1 MTLFVP
7 DLQFVV
13 RRAYFGNAGAKHPDS
28 LSYRTTHRKV
38 MFSAEIGNGL
48 VEIDKHVS
56 ADVQVHCVA
65 EKEREGEEGD
75 FCKFILLSDD
85 LCIASINLDRPSFD
99 EFVRFVRDTLPE
111 QELRIGV
118 SVENSSQAGAFP
130 TIEMLER
137 YPIVDF
143 TYESG
148 SATI

>member
-7 DLQFVV
+7 DLQFLV
-13 RRAYFGNAGAKHPDS
+13 RSTYFGNAGVILPGS
-28 LSYRTTHRKV
+28 LSYSTTHRKV
-38 MFSAEIGNGL
+38 MFSAELGSAL

-65 EKEREGEEGD
+65 QRELENEEDD
-75 FCKFILLSDD
+75 FCKFILLSND
-85 LCIASINLDRPSFD
+85 LCIASINLDPPSFD
-99 EFVRFVRDTLPE
+99 EFVRFVRDTNSD
-111 QELRIGV
+111 QELRIGI
-118 SVENSSQAGAFP
+118 SLERPTQAGAFS

-148 SATI
+148 SAAT